1 MLLVVDRREDLMPS
15 PPEAGPRSTERALR
29 HMGWPFP
36 VDGNYTAP
44 QPPARRIAQAQP
56 TRPEPRQLPRR
67 APAPVAIP
75 VPMFALELA

>member
-15 PPEAGPRSTERALR
+15 PPEANPRSTERALR

-36 VDGNYTAP
+36 VSENYTAP
-44 QPPARRIAQAQP
+44 QPPARRMPQAQP
-56 TRPEPRQLPRR
+56 PRPEPRHAPRR
-67 APAPVAIP
+67 APAPVAMP